1 MSKQSLAPVG
11 RAQLSTVA
19 SQVPE
24 ISVVIALFDE
34 EETLDPL
41 YRRLTETLGELQRP
55 YELVF
60 VDDGSLDGSYRKLVA
75 LYEADPQHVRVIQFR
90 RNFGKT
96 AALAAGFREAEGDVI
111 VTLDADLQDDP
122 TEIPRMLEVLEDG
135 YDLIVAWRQRRQD
148 PLDKTL
154 PSRLFNATVAT
165 LTGVKLHDFNCGFKV
180 YRREATAYL
189 KLYGDLHRFIPV
201 LVSWKGFR
209 VTEVPVVHHP
219 RAAGQSKYGWTRY
232 GRGLIDFLVVL
243 FLTNYLRR
251 PLQLFGGIGAAV
263 FSLGFGIGAYLSVQ
277 WFLGS
282 PIGWRPILFLAIL
295 AMVVGVQLASI
306 GLLGEMIRNFAY
318 DSADEYSIRRIL
330 R

>member
-1 MSKQSLAPVG
+1 MSKEVSALSHVQIAPEAG
-11 RAQLSTVA
+11 P
-19 SQVPE
+19 VPE
-24 ISVVIALFDE
+24 ISVVIPLFNE
-34 EETLDPL
+34 EETLDTL
-41 YRRLTETLGELQRP
+41 YELLTKTLESLQRP
-55 YELVF
+55 YELIF
-60 VDDGSLDGSYRKLVA
+60 VDDGSLDGSYQKLVR
-75 LYEADPQHVRVIQFR
+75 LYEADPQHVRIIQFR

-96 AALAAGFREAEGDVI
+96 AALVVGFRESEGEVI
-111 VTLDADLQDDP
+111 ITMDADLQDDP
-122 TEIPRMLEVLEDG
+122 AEIPRLLDVLEQG
-135 YDLIVAWRQRRQD
+135 YDLVVAWRQRRQD

-154 PSRLFNATVAT
+154 PSRLFNKAVAT
-165 LTGVKLHDFNCGFKV
+165 LTGVRLHDFNCGFKA
-180 YRREATAYL
+180 YRREATEFL
-189 KLYGDLHRFIPV
+189 RLYGDLHRFIPV

-209 VTEVPVVHHP
+209 ITEVPVVHHP

-251 PLQLFGGIGAAV
+251 PLQLFGGIGV
-263 FSLGFGIGAYLSVQ
+263 LLFSMGFGIGAYLSVQ
-277 WFLGS
+277 WFLGF

-295 AMVVGVQLASI
+295 AMIMGVQLASI